1 MKKLSLSLLLIFTA
15 IISMNAQNEKQ
26 NTAKTPDYRYN
37 WNFTDIY
44 PSWDAWAKDF
54 EVIKQEVP
62 KYLEYKGKLSESPE
76 KMLEY
81 FEFTEKNN
89 KTINK
94 LYIYVSLQKGTDGKN
109 PVYSSKMQ
117 ELQALFMQLGMNSGW
132 VSPEL
137 AAIPSEKV
145 YKWMETNPKLA
156 VYRHDMESF
165 YRLQSHILPEAT
177 QNIITQFGSAL
188 DATSRIYSS
197 LSIADIEYPSVKLST
212 GEELVASPAIVSKV
226 TASYKNQDDRKR
238 ISDAS
243 RIPYIKAK
251 NTYADIYLGMLQG
264 RWASA
269 KLSGYKSCLDGVLES
284 NNIPKDV
291 YTNLLQVAKEN
302 SQPLQKYY
310 ELRKQAL
317 KLDKYYM
324 SDNFVELVDFSR
336 TYKWEEAV
344 GIVKEA
350 LKPMGANY
358 SNLLQTAFQ
367 GGWIDV
373 YEKPGKETGAYSL
386 TVYGVHPYILMNW
399 DETRD
404 NVFTLAHELGHAM
417 NGLLSNSNQPMVY
430 SGQAT
435 VVAEVA
441 STFNENMLLDYML
454 AKSNDP
460 KEKVTLLVQAIDNIV
475 GTFYRQAQFAEFEY
489 KVHEM
494 IEQDQPL
501 NAETFAQIYDEADI
515 QYNGKGIE
523 RSEDGK
529 FSWPR
534 ISHFYNYSFYV
545 YNYAVS
551 FSASSS
557 LYEQIAKATDKKS
570 AQAALDRYLTL
581 LKSGSNDYPVALLQ
595 KAGVDLTTKNP
606 FLAVTHRMEQL
617 VNQLEVELRTLG
629 KIK

>member
-1 MKKLSLSLLLIFTA
+1 MKQLSLTLLLILIAFS
-15 IISMNAQNEKQ
+15 SMNAQNDKQ
-26 NTAKTPDYRYN
+26 QKAETLDYRYN
-37 WNFTDIY
+37 WNFNDIY
-44 PSWDAWAKDF
+44 PSWDAWSKDF
-54 EVIKQEVP
+54 EIIKQEIP
-62 KYLEYKGKLSESPE
+62 KYLEYKGKLGESPE

-81 FEFTEKNN
+81 FEFTEKSNT
-89 KTINK
+89 TINR
-94 LYIYVSLQKGTDGKN
+94 LYVYVMLQKDVDGKN
-109 PVYSSKMQ
+109 PMYSNKEQ
-117 ELQALFMQLGMNSGW
+117 ELQNVFIQIGMNSGW

-137 AAIPSEKV
+137 ATIPSEKV

-156 VYRHDMESF
+156 IYKHDMESF
-165 YRLQSHILPEAT
+165 YRLQAHILPEAT
-177 QNIITQFGSAL
+177 QNIVTQFSSAL
-188 DATSRIYSS
+188 DASSRTYGS
-197 LSIADIEYPSVKLST
+197 LSIADIEYPTVKLST
-212 GEELVASPAIVSKV
+212 GEELVASPAMVSKV
-226 TASYKNQDDRKR
+226 YTSNKNQDDRKKMGE
-238 ISDAS
+238 AS
-243 RIPYIKAK
+243 RLPYLKTK
-251 NTYADIYLGMLQG
+251 NTYSDIYLGMLQG

-269 KLSGYKSCLDGVLES
+269 KLQGYKSCLDGVLES

-310 ELRKQAL
+310 ELRKKAL

-324 SDNFVELVDFSR
+324 SDNWVEIVDFSK

-344 GIVKEA
+344 SVVKEA
-350 LKPMGANY
+350 LKPMGTDYN
-358 SNLLQTAFQ
+358 NLLLTSFQ

-373 YEKPGKETGAYSL
+373 FEKPGKQTGAYNM
-386 TVYGVHPYILMNW
+386 TVYGIHPYILMNW

-417 NGLLSNSNQPMVY
+417 HGLMANSNQPMVY
-430 SGQAT
+430 SGSAT

-441 STFNENMLLDYML
+441 STFNENMLLEYML
-454 AKSNDP
+454 AKSTDP

-501 NAETFAQIYDEADI
+501 NAETFAQIYNDSDI
-515 QYNGKGIE
+515 QYNGTMIE

-529 FSWPR
+529 YSWPR

-551 FSASSS
+551 YSASSS
-557 LYEQIAKATDKKS
+557 LYEQVGKAKDKKL
-570 AQAALDRYLTL
+570 AQAALDKYLTL
-581 LKSGSNDYPVALLQ
+581 LKSGSNDYPVTLLQ
-595 KAGVDLTTKNP
+595 KAGVDLTTKEP
-606 FLAVTHRMEQL
+606 FLAVIRQMEKL
-617 VNQLEVELRTLG
+617 VNQLENELKVLG
-629 KIK
+629 KI

>member
-1 MKKLSLSLLLIFTA
+1 MRKLSLSLLLILIAFS
-15 IISMNAQNEKQ
+15 SMNAQNDKQ
-26 NTAKTPDYRYN
+26 KKSETPDYRYN

-44 PSWDAWAKDF
+44 PNWDAWAKDL
-54 EVIKQEVP
+54 EIVKQDIP
-62 KYLEYKGKLSESPE
+62 KYLDFKGKLGKSAE

-81 FEFTEKNN
+81 FEFTEKSN
-89 KTINK
+89 KMINK
-94 LYIYVSLQKGTDGKN
+94 LYVYVSLQKDVDGKN
-109 PVYSSKMQ
+109 PMYSNKEQ
-117 ELQALFMQLGMNSGW
+117 ELQNVFIQIGMNSGW

-137 AAIPSEKV
+137 ATIPSEKV

-156 VYRHDMESF
+156 VYKHDMESF
-165 YRLQSHILPEAT
+165 YRLQAHILPEAT
-177 QNIITQFGSAL
+177 QNILTQFSSAL
-188 DATSRIYSS
+188 DASSRIYSS
-197 LSIADIEYPSVKLST
+197 LSIADIEYPTVKLST
-212 GEELVASPAIVSKV
+212 GEELVASPAVASKV
-226 TASYKNQDDRKR
+226 YASNQNQGDRKKM
-238 ISDAS
+238 SDAS

-251 NTYADIYLGMLQG
+251 NTYSDIYLGMLQG

-269 KLSGYKSCLDGVLES
+269 KLEGYKSCLEGVLES

-310 ELRKQAL
+310 ELRKKAL

-324 SDNFVELVDFSR
+324 SDNSIELVDFSKN
-336 TYKWEEAV
+336 YKWDEAV

-350 LKPMGANY
+350 LKPMGNDY
-358 SNLLQTAFQ
+358 SNLLLTSFN

-373 YEKPGKETGAYSL
+373 YEKPGKQTGAYNL
-386 TVYGVHPYILMNW
+386 TVYGIHPYILLNW

-417 NGLLSNSNQPMVY
+417 HGMLSNSNQPMVY
-430 SGQAT
+430 SGAAT

-441 STFNENMLLDYML
+441 STFNENMLLEYML
-454 AKSNDP
+454 AKSTDP

-501 NAETFAQIYDEADI
+501 NAETFAQIYNDADI
-515 QYNGKGIE
+515 QYNGTMIE

-529 FSWPR
+529 YSWPR
-534 ISHFYNYSFYV
+534 ISHFFNYSFYV

-557 LYEQIAKATDKKS
+557 LYEHIAKAKDKKS
-570 AQAALDRYLTL
+570 AQAALDKYLTL
-581 LKSGSNDYPVALLQ
+581 LKSGSNDYPVTLLQ
-595 KAGVDLTTKNP
+595 KAGVDLTTKEP
-606 FLAVTHRMEQL
+606 FLAVIRQMEKL
-617 VNQLEVELRTLG
+617 VNQLEQELKVLG
-629 KIK
+629 KI